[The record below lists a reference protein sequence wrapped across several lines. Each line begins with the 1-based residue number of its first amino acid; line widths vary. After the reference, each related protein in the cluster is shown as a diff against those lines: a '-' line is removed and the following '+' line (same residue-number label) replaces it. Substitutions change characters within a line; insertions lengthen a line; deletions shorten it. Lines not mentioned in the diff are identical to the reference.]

1 MSDMLEML
9 TDMCGNLP
17 TLPTLISLFR
27 GFSKG
32 VTDGALVLQAAL
44 GAH

>member
-9 TDMCGNLP
+9 TDMP
-17 TLPTLISLFR
+17 ALPTLISLFR
-27 GFSKG
+27 GSSKG
-32 VTDGALVLQAAL
+32 VIDRALVLQAAL